1 MEPLQAI
8 LLGIIQGLTE
18 FLPVSSSGHLVIF
31 QHLFGLKEPE
41 LFFDISVHLGTLAAV
56 IIFFW
61 KEIRAIIIAIL
72 RFAGMYFK
80 KEVSFSHIYED
91 IDTKLAFLI
100 VVGTI
105 PTAILGL
112 LFHKV
117 ADLIFSSVVLV
128 GFMLLLTG
136 FLLFG
141 TRWVKKKVGEGVEH
155 FSIKDALIIGLMQGI
170 AIIPGISRSG
180 STIAVGLLL
189 GLNRETA
196 AKYSFL
202 LSIPAILGAGV
213 LGLKDISAYPAFTL
227 KASLIGTFTSCI
239 VGYSALRLLVYIV
252 KKGRIHIFA
261 PYCWFAGLM
270 ALMLQL

>member
-1 MEPLQAI
+1 MQPLQAVI
-8 LLGIIQGLTE
+8 LGIIQGLTE

-41 LFFDISVHLGTLAAV
+41 LFFDICVHLGTLVAV

-61 KEIRAIIIAIL
+61 KEIEAIIISIS
-72 RFAGMYFK
+72 RFVKLYFK
-80 KEVSFSHIYED
+80 KKVSFVYIFED
-91 IDTKLAFLI
+91 VDTKLAFLI

-117 ADLIFSSVVLV
+117 ADLLFSSVVIV

-136 FLLFG
+136 ALLFS
-141 TRWVKKKVGEGVEH
+141 TRWVKNVGESITH

-170 AIIPGISRSG
+170 AIMPGISRSG
-180 STIAVGLLL
+180 STIAIGLFL

-196 AKYSFL
+196 ARYSFL
-202 LSIPAILGAGV
+202 LSIPAILGAALLSLMDV
-213 LGLKDISAYPAFTL
+213 STNSAFPLTVSF
-227 KASLIGTFTSCI
+227 IGAFTSCI

-252 KKGRIHIFA
+252 KQGRLHIFA
-261 PYCWFAGLM
+261 PYCWLAGVI
-270 ALMLQL
+270 ALMLKL

>member
-1 MEPLQAI
+1 MQPLQAVI
-8 LLGIIQGLTE
+8 LGIIQGLTE

-41 LFFDISVHLGTLAAV
+41 LFFDICVHLGTLVAV
-56 IIFFW
+56 IIFFR
-61 KEIRAIIIAIL
+61 KEIEAIIISIS
-72 RFAGMYFK
+72 RFVKLYFK
-80 KEVSFSHIYED
+80 KKVSFVYIFED
-91 IDTKLAFLI
+91 VDTKLAFLI

-117 ADLIFSSVVLV
+117 ADLLFSSVVIV

-136 FLLFG
+136 ALLFS
-141 TRWVKKKVGEGVEH
+141 TRWVKNVGESITH
-155 FSIKDALIIGLMQGI
+155 FSIKDALIIGLVQGI
-170 AIIPGISRSG
+170 AIMPGISRSG
-180 STIAVGLLL
+180 STIAIGLFL

-196 AKYSFL
+196 ARYSFL
-202 LSIPAILGAGV
+202 LSIPAILGAAMLSLMDV
-213 LGLKDISAYPAFTL
+213 STYSAFPLTVSF
-227 KASLIGTFTSCI
+227 IGAFTSCI

-252 KKGRIHIFA
+252 KQGRLHIFA
-261 PYCWFAGLM
+261 PYCWLAGVI

>member
-1 MEPLQAI
+1 MQPLQAVI
-8 LLGIIQGLTE
+8 LGIIQGLTE

-41 LFFDISVHLGTLAAV
+41 LFFDICVHLGTLVAV
-56 IIFFW
+56 IIFFR
-61 KEIRAIIIAIL
+61 KEIEAIIISIS
-72 RFAGMYFK
+72 RFVKLYFK
-80 KEVSFSHIYED
+80 KKVSFVYIFED
-91 IDTKLAFLI
+91 VDTKLAFLI

-117 ADLIFSSVVLV
+117 ADLLFSSVVIV

-136 FLLFG
+136 FLLLG
-141 TRWVKKKVGEGVEH
+141 TRWVKNVGESITH

-170 AIIPGISRSG
+170 AIMPGISRSG
-180 STIAVGLLL
+180 ATIAIGLFL

-196 AKYSFL
+196 ARYSFL
-202 LSIPAILGAGV
+202 LSIPAILGAAM
-213 LGLKDISAYPAFTL
+213 L
-227 KASLIGTFTSCI
+227 SLIDVSTNSAFPLMVSFIGAFTSCI

-252 KKGRIHIFA
+252 KQGRLHIFA
-261 PYCWFAGLM
+261 PYCWLAGVI
-270 ALMLQL
+270 ALMLKL

>member
-1 MEPLQAI
+1 MQPLQAVI
-8 LLGIIQGLTE
+8 LGIIQGLTE

-41 LFFDISVHLGTLAAV
+41 LFFDICVHLGTLVAV

-61 KEIRAIIIAIL
+61 KEIEAIIISIS
-72 RFAGMYFK
+72 RFVKLYFK
-80 KEVSFSHIYED
+80 KKVSFVYIFED
-91 IDTKLAFLI
+91 VDTKLAFLI

-117 ADLIFSSVVLV
+117 ADLLFSSVVIV

-136 FLLFG
+136 ALLFS
-141 TRWVKKKVGEGVEH
+141 TRWVKNVGESITH

-170 AIIPGISRSG
+170 AIMPGISRSG
-180 STIAVGLLL
+180 STIAIGLFL

-196 AKYSFL
+196 ARYSFL
-202 LSIPAILGAGV
+202 LSIPAILGAAMLSLMDV
-213 LGLKDISAYPAFTL
+213 STYSAFPLTVSF
-227 KASLIGTFTSCI
+227 IGAFTSCI

-252 KKGRIHIFA
+252 KQGRLHIFA
-261 PYCWFAGLM
+261 PYCWLAGVI